1 MTFFHHIGQRLDH
14 FPGTWK
20 TATMQRSLAPLLRA
34 DLARKTVFLSG
45 PRQVGKSTLA
55 LALAQQAE
63 SAQVLN
69 WDVAADPSVIHQ
81 QSWSPSARLAQ
92 RAQGLL
98 LRHRSGGG

>member
-1 MTFFHHIGQRLDH
+1 
-14 FPGTWK
+14 
-20 TATMQRSLAPLLRA
+20 MQRSLAPLLRA